1 MVQMKLERMVGE
13 IQAYIHLNQN
23 VINAFL
29 AIDREVFV
37 PAGFQHLAY
46 KLDALPMQSNQ
57 WISSPLTVAKMTQYL
72 AIDHKVDSI
81 LEIGCGSGYQAA
93 ILSKLSRRVVSIE
106 RIEGILKEAKERF
119 SHLGLMNIITKFDD
133 GQNGWEYHA
142 PYERILLSAS
152 TGSIPQNLFN
162 QLAIGGVI
170 VAPIATPKREVIM
183 RFIKKSDGTIEQEEL
198 EPCHFVPILDGIQK
212 VR

>member
-1 MVQMKLERMVGE
+1 MKLERMVQE
-13 IQAYIHLNQN
+13 IETHIALDHT
-23 VINAFL
+23 VANAFL

-72 AIDHKVDSI
+72 CIDHKVDSI
-81 LEIGCGSGYQAA
+81 LEVGCGSGYQAA
-93 ILSKLSRRVVSIE
+93 ILSKLSRRVFSIE
-106 RIEGILKEAKERF
+106 RIDGILKEAKERF
-119 SHLGLMNIITKFDD
+119 SNLGLMNIITKFDD

-152 TGSIPQNLFN
+152 IESIPQSLFD
-162 QLAIGGVI
+162 QLTPQGIL
-170 VAPIATPKREVIM
+170 VAPILTKEGETIM
-183 RFIKKSDGTIEQEEL
+183 RFTKESDGSIRQEEL
-198 EPCHFVPILDGIQK
+198 EPCRFVPILDGVQK
-212 VR
+212 AR